1 MTDAT
6 QPDPAHP
13 ADPVRTAA
21 TTTATG
27 TIDSGGPTT
36 AGSRSEGI
44 RKAGQ
49 VAWALTGMA
58 VVLALLLYL
67 GWVVR
72 VVWPPLILAG
82 AIVFLLNPIVTAL
95 QRRHVPRALGTG
107 ITYLGVLAVV
117 VGIGFLVAPQVST
130 QWDELADDWPDL
142 RDKVEEWVD
151 DRAADSAENDWPIQ
165 IPTWE
170 ELEDSFSDDHAPR
183 DLDGDGD
190 ITVAERAEQRRDELF
205 EQIDSFREMGV
216 RIFHVGLIF
225 VLAPIIA
232 FYLLVDLPHIRRVA
246 ESMVPENRK
255 AEVLVVGRRL
265 NHAIGGYFR
274 GQLFVAAIVGTM
286 ASIGLAIVG
295 LPFWLVVGM
304 VAGIFNMIPMVGPW
318 IGAVPG
324 VVIALT
330 TGDVTDALWVVVVML
345 VVQQIDNHFISP
357 VVMQRAVKLH
367 PAVVMLTLLAGGT
380 LGGFFGLLLAVPTV
394 AVLKVLLGHLWRT
407 YVLMQPLEQEALAF
421 AAMDAQPGVGP
432 VEQVEDRSEALDRIA
447 YPVPSD
453 PVAPPP
459 GDGDDAAEVTEAV
472 DRAAESLEDPAPPE
486 APDPDGPGGPGT
498 TS

>member
-1 MTDAT
+1 MSDTT
-6 QPDPAHP
+6 LPPSR
-13 ADPVRTAA
+13 RTE
-21 TTTATG
+21 
-27 TIDSGGPTT
+27 S
-36 AGSRSEGI
+36 I

-49 VAWALTGMA
+49 IAWAITGVA

-82 AIVFLLNPIVTAL
+82 AIVFLLNPAVTAL
-95 QRRHVPRALGTG
+95 QRRRIPRALGTG
-107 ITYLGVLAVV
+107 ITYLTMLGVV
-117 VGIGFLVAPQVST
+117 VGIGFLLAPQVRT
-130 QWDELADDWPDL
+130 QWDELADDWPEL
-142 RDKVEEWVD
+142 RDKIESWVD
-151 DRAADSAENDWPIQ
+151 DRAEDSEENDWPVQ

-190 ITVAERAEQRRDELF
+190 VTAAERAEQRRDELF

-246 ESMVPENRK
+246 ESLVPESRK
-255 AEVLVVGRRL
+255 QEALVVGRRL

-274 GQLFVAAIVGTM
+274 GQLFVAAIVGTL
-286 ASIGLAIVG
+286 ASIGLAIID

-304 VAGIFNMIPMVGPW
+304 LAGVFNMIPMVGPW

-324 VVIALT
+324 VVIGLT
-330 TGDVTDALWVVVVML
+330 TGDTTKALWVVVVML

-394 AVLKVLLGHLWRT
+394 AVLKVLVGHVWRT
-407 YVLMQPLEQEALAF
+407 YVLLQPLEQEAIAF

-432 VEQVEDRSEALDRIA
+432 VEDVERRSEALDRLA
-447 YPVPSD
+447 YPVASD
-453 PVAPPP
+453 
-459 GDGDDAAEVTEAV
+459 GVTEPATDEGDAGEGAV
-472 DRAAESLEDPAPPE
+472 EAAVEDAAESLEDPAPPE
-486 APDPDGPGGPGT
+486 AVDEGAGEPGDGGGRDDAGDGDGERT
-498 TS
+498 